1 MGNTETIGWI
11 AVASMLP
18 WDDIFDDLMM
28 TAELAA
34 YLGREGFILIRE
46 QGDKAIGFLK
56 PKFKNIKNKRF

>member
-1 MGNTETIGWI
+1 MGTTETIGWI

-46 QGDKAIGFLK
+46 
-56 PKFKNIKNKRF
+56 